1 MVKIIINPYSAKGLA
16 VWPETK
22 KRIDDCGIEY
32 DFVIAGEKRPSDLA
46 RQAREE
52 GTERVFIVGGD
63 GTINEVIN
71 GLGLAQIVLGII
83 PAGCGNDFAKML
95 GIESVEDGISSLLGG
110 DRKLVDVG
118 FANNR
123 YFVNNLGIGV
133 TAHAVRIYNR
143 LRKITGRGGYVV
155 PGLLALFA
163 FRAFDVELK
172 SRDLRFSGEVLGISA
187 GNGSSQ
193 GGVFCFT
200 PEARIDD
207 GLLDVCVIRKMGR
220 IRTVFNVGKGIK
232 GRDIFL
238 KEAEIFRT
246 DFFTVRSKAPFSFH
260 LDGELCERSLSKL
273 EVRVLS
279 RQLQFC
285 VPAKRRQAGRFRLNG
300 QD

>member
-16 VWPETK
+16 VWRETK

-32 DFVIAGEKRPSDLA
+32 DFVIAGEKRPGDLA

-52 GTERVFIVGGD
+52 GLKRVFIVGGD

-71 GLGLAQIVLGII
+71 GLGLKGIVLGII

-95 GIESVEDGISSLLGG
+95 GIKSVEDGISSMLGG

-133 TAHAVRIYNR
+133 NAHAVRIYNR

-155 PGLLALFA
+155 PGLLALFG
-163 FRAFDVELK
+163 FRAFDVEVE
-172 SRDLRFSGEVLGISA
+172 SRDFTFRGEVLGISA

-200 PEARIDD
+200 PGARIDD
-207 GLLDVCVIRKMGR
+207 GLLDVCVIKKMGR
-220 IRTVFNVGKGIK
+220 IKRVFSVGKGIK
-232 GRDIFL
+232 GRDIFI

-246 DFFTVRSKAPFSFH
+246 DFFSIHSKAPFSVH
-260 LDGELCERSLSKL
+260 LDGELGERPLNKL
-273 EVRVLS
+273 EVKVLS
-279 RQLQFC
+279 GQLQFC
-285 VPAKRRQAGRFRLNG
+285 VPAKRR
-300 QD
+300 

>member
-16 VWPETK
+16 VWPATK
-22 KRIDDCGIEY
+22 KRIDDCGVEY
-32 DFVIAGEKRPSDLA
+32 DFAIAGEKRPGDLA

-52 GTERVFIVGGD
+52 GAEKVFVVGGD

-71 GLGLAQIVLGII
+71 GLGLKGIALGII

-95 GIESVEDGISSLLGG
+95 GVKSVEDGISSMLGG
-110 DRKLVDVG
+110 DRKSVDVG

-123 YFVNNLGIGV
+123 YFINNLGIGV
-133 TAHAVRIYNR
+133 NAHAVRIYNR

-155 PGLLALFA
+155 PGLLALLG
-163 FRAFDVELK
+163 FRAFGVEVE
-172 SRDLRFSGEVLGISA
+172 SRDLRFSGKVLGISA

-200 PEARIDD
+200 PGALIDD

-220 IRTVFNVGKGIK
+220 IKRLFSVCKAVK
-232 GRDIFL
+232 GRHIFL

-246 DFFTVRSKAPFSFH
+246 DVFSIHSNTPFCVN
-260 LDGELCERSLSKL
+260 LDGELGERPLNKL
-273 EVRVLS
+273 EVKVLS

-285 VPAKRRQAGRFRLNG
+285 VPTKPS
-300 QD
+300 